1 MSTEIG
7 SLLTRSVDVR
17 QNRPCVAG
25 TRTTVHRIAAW
36 YKMGESPEEIARE
49 LPQLSLASVYAA
61 LACYQ
66 ANQAEIEAELAADA
80 VEEDRLEAEWLLTR
94 SAQATYPLT
103 LSEVAR

>member
-7 SLLTRSVDVR
+7 SLLTRSAEVR

-49 LPQLSLASVYAA
+49 YPNLTLAGVYAA
-61 LACYQ
+61 LAYYH
-66 ANQAEIEAELAADA
+66 ANQAEIEADLIAEAD
-80 VEEDRLEAEWLLTR
+80 EEDRIEAEWSQMR
-94 SAQATYPLT
+94 ASQ
-103 LSEVAR
+103 VA

>member
-49 LPQLSLASVYAA
+49 YPHLTLAGVYAA
-61 LACYQ
+61 LAYYH
-66 ANQAEIEAELAADA
+66 AKQAEIEAELAADVA
-80 VEEDRLEAEWLLTR
+80 GEEQIESDWLRMR
-94 SAQATYPLT
+94 SSQ
-103 LSEVAR
+103 VA